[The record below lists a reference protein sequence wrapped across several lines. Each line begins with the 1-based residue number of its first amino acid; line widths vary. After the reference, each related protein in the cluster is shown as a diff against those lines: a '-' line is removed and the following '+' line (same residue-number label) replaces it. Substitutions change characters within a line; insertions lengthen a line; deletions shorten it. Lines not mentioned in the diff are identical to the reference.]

1 MVRYDKPFLIR
12 PKTLDLI
19 LRLGL
24 WRAQRIM
31 RGIPKTNCL
40 VGGSKAFGAAV
51 CFAGAACFHAKS
63 SRSGLMALYIVLTM
77 SQVSVGVI
85 LFKKSKN
92 A

>member
-1 MVRYDKPFLIR
+1 M
-12 PKTLDLI
+12 
-19 LRLGL
+19 
-24 WRAQRIM
+24 
-31 RGIPKTNCL
+31 
-40 VGGSKAFGAAV
+40 AFGAAV